1 MRRNQRVQDEFE
13 NEIIDIRRVSK
24 VTKGGRNLRFR
35 VTMVIGDGK
44 GRVGVGM
51 GSTTEIPRAIQQA
64 IRDAKKSLIHVNMD
78 GSTIP
83 HEIIGKFKAGN
94 VLLKPAYPGT
104 GVIAGTTVGAIC
116 RLAGIK
122 DVLTKCLG
130 SRNPHNLVKA
140 TLSGLDNIES
150 LEHVAAKRGPP
161 ANRLRRNEIGEV
173 AQVWN
178 QLLHQMYI
186 QYLQSVDALTIVY
199 SAVKRS

>member
-1 MRRNQRVQDEFE
+1 MRRNQRIQDEFE

-35 VTMVIGDGK
+35 VTMVVGDGK

-64 IRDAKKSLIHVNMD
+64 IRDAKKSLIQVNMD

-122 DVLTKCLG
+122 DILTKSIG
-130 SRNPHNLVKA
+130 TTNPL
-140 TLSGLDNIES
+140 TLSKAALKGLEQLRSRQEIEQV
-150 LEHVAAKRGPP
+150 LGVGAQEVRDAA
-161 ANRLRRNEIGEV
+161 
-173 AQVWN
+173 
-178 QLLHQMYI
+178 
-186 QYLQSVDALTIVY
+186 
-199 SAVKRS
+199 

>member
-1 MRRNQRVQDEFE
+1 MRRNQRIQDEFE

-35 VTMVIGDGK
+35 VTMVVGDGK

-64 IRDAKKSLIHVNMD
+64 IRDAKKSLITVNLD
-78 GSTIP
+78 GHTIP
-83 HEIIGKFKAGN
+83 HEIHGRFKAGN

-122 DVLTKCLG
+122 DILTKSIG
-130 SRNPHNLVKA
+130 TTNPL
-140 TLSGLDNIES
+140 TLSKAALKGLEQLRSCQEIE
-150 LEHVAAKRGPP
+150 
-161 ANRLRRNEIGEV
+161 
-173 AQVWN
+173 
-178 QLLHQMYI
+178 QLLGVSAATQE
-186 QYLQSVDALTIVY
+186 VEDAT
-199 SAVKRS
+199 

>member
-1 MRRNQRVQDEFE
+1 MHRNQRIQDEFE

-44 GRVGVGM
+44 GRVGVGI

-64 IRDAKKSLIHVNMD
+64 IRDAKKGLVNVNMD
-78 GSTIP
+78 GDTIP

-122 DVLTKCLG
+122 DILTKSIG
-130 SRNPHNLVKA
+130 TTNPL
-140 TLSGLDNIES
+140 TLSRAALKGLGQLRSRQEIE
-150 LEHVAAKRGPP
+150 
-161 ANRLRRNEIGEV
+161 
-173 AQVWN
+173 
-178 QLLHQMYI
+178 QLLGVGAATQE
-186 QYLQSVDALTIVY
+186 VEEDEA
-199 SAVKRS
+199 